1 VNMLSSYYPCRGK
14 TQPLHEV
21 TGENPLC
28 YTRPIMIIT
37 SHGGECIRI
46 SAGDTTLVF
55 SPVSKK
61 SKNLKPINFGAD
73 VAFVSVK
80 HPDMDGAEEAQRG
93 GSEAFAI
100 TGAGEYEVKA
110 MTANGF
116 ETPTAYAGRTINT
129 AYLVSFDGMTVLYL
143 GALSEAKLPPG
154 AMEDVESI
162 DVLFVPIGGDGVL
175 SASEAHKLA
184 IQLEAKVIVPI
195 HWDGIG
201 EAAALKQF
209 LKEAGKDGLKPV
221 EKLTLKPKDV
231 LPMVSEVVVLSS

>member
-1 VNMLSSYYPCRGK
+1 
-14 TQPLHEV
+14 
-21 TGENPLC
+21 
-28 YTRPIMIIT
+28 MIIT
-37 SHGGECIRI
+37 AHGGECIRI
-46 SAGDTTLVF
+46 SAGDATLVF
-55 SPVSKK
+55 GPVSKK

-80 HPDMDGAEEAQRG
+80 HPDMDGGEEASRN
-93 GSEAFAI
+93 GSEAFVI
-100 TGAGEYEVKA
+100 TGAGEYEVKT

-116 ETPTAYAGRTINT
+116 ETPTQYDGRTINT

-143 GALSEAKLPPG
+143 GALSDAKLPAG
-154 AMEDVESI
+154 ALEDVESI

-184 IQLEAKVIVPI
+184 IQLEAKVIIPI

-209 LKEAGKDGLKPV
+209 LKEAGKDGTKPV
-221 EKLTLKPKDV
+221 EKLTIKPKDV